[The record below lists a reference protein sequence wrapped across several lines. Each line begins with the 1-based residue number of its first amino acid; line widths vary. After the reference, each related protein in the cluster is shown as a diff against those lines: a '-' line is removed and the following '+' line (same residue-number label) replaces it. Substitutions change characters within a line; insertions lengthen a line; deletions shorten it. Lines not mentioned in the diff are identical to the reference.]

1 MAQLFARKNANALKK
16 NPLNL
21 GDSDKFLI
29 VKSIPA
35 GTPLN
40 VVRYENISLGR
51 GIKKY
56 AVLSDGLYVDA
67 DFIASE
73 INLNEDERPIVE
85 KKKEKNNSWIFF
97 LVGAV
102 IVGGVYLG
110 GRRLFRKR

>member
-21 GDSDKFLI
+21 GDLDKFLI

-51 GIKKY
+51 GVKKY

-73 INLNEDERPIVE
+73 INLNQDEKPIIQ
-85 KKKEKNNSWIFF
+85 KKKEKNNSWLLF
-97 LVGAV
+97 LIGAV
-102 IVGGVYLG
+102 VVGGAYFGV
-110 GRRLFRKR
+110 RKLVKR